1 MALALLAVL
10 IVLVVGALAPELAR
24 LRQFLWLR
32 SWLGWLDQRL
42 SRSSIWSNEYGLAL
56 VLLPLLALTA
66 LVDWTLRDAMHGL
79 LQFVFALV
87 VLFLCWGPR
96 DVDADAR
103 QAASAETP
111 GDRTEALLTLGGT
124 ATEAPVRSGDLV
136 ESVFLAGLT
145 RWFGPLFWFVAFG
158 PVGALGYRLCQLLAQ
173 SAELRSALPAAQAE
187 AAERVHAALAWLPA
201 QLMTLA
207 LALASDFDSVGRA
220 WREHH
225 AAHGQGLLHLDLGFL
240 SATARA
246 CVDVDDQ
253 EFVTADGA
261 PIRDEA
267 VEEARRLLWRLLV
280 VWLVLL
286 SVIVLAGWAS

>member
-10 IVLVVGALAPELAR
+10 IVLVVGSLAPELAR
-24 LRQFLWLR
+24 LREFLWLR
-32 SWLGWLDQRL
+32 SWVVWLDQRCAG
-42 SRSSIWSNEYGLAL
+42 RSAWTNEYGLAL
-56 VLLPLLALTA
+56 VVLPLLALTA
-66 LVDWTLRDAMHGL
+66 AIDWTLAGALHGL
-79 LQFVFALV
+79 LKFVFALV

-96 DVDADAR
+96 DLDEDAR
-103 QAASAETP
+103 RAARAETA
-111 GDRTEALLTLGGT
+111 GDRAQALSALGGT
-124 ATEAPVRSGDLV
+124 AADAAVRSGDLV
-136 ESVFLAGLT
+136 DSVFVAGLT
-145 RWFGPLFWFVAFG
+145 RWFAPLFWFVVFG
-158 PVGALGYRLCQLLAQ
+158 PAGVLGYRLCQLLAQ
-173 SAELRSALPAAQAE
+173 SPELRSALPAAQVA
-187 AAERVHAALAWLPA
+187 AAEHVHAALAWLPA

-207 LALASDFDSVGRA
+207 LALASDFDAVGKA

-225 AAHGQGLLHLDLGFL
+225 AAHGQGLLYLDLGFL

-246 CVDVDDQ
+246 CVDVDDE

-286 SVIVLAGWAS
+286 SIIVLAGWAS

>member
-1 MALALLAVL
+1 MALALLAIL
-10 IVLVVGALAPELAR
+10 IVLVVGWLAPELAR
-24 LRQFLWLR
+24 LRHFLWLR
-32 SWLGWLDQRL
+32 DWVVWLDLRVTGL
-42 SRSSIWSNEYGLAL
+42 AWWSNEYGLAL
-56 VLLPLLALTA
+56 VLLPLLALVA
-66 LVDWTLRDAMHGL
+66 LIDWTLGDTLHGL
-79 LQFVFALV
+79 LQFGFALI

-96 DVDADAR
+96 DLDDDAR
-103 QAASAETP
+103 QAARAETTT
-111 GDRTEALLTLGGT
+111 DRSEALTALGGSPR
-124 ATEAPVRSGDLV
+124 EQPVRSRDLV
-136 ESVFLAGLT
+136 ESVFSAGLT
-145 RWFGPLFWFVAFG
+145 RWFAPLFWFVAFG
-158 PVGALGYRLCQLLAQ
+158 PTGVVGYRLLQLLAQ
-173 SAELRSALPAAQAE
+173 SPELRSTLPPAQVDAAAH
-187 AAERVHAALAWLPA
+187 VHAAVAWLPA

-207 LALASDFDSVGRA
+207 LALASDFDAVGKA

-253 EFVTADGA
+253 EFIGADGS

-286 SVIVLAGWAS
+286 SIIVLAGWAS

>member
-1 MALALLAVL
+1 MALALLAIL
-10 IVLVVGALAPELAR
+10 IVLVVSALTPELAR
-24 LRQFLWLR
+24 LRQFVWLR
-32 SWLGWLDQRL
+32 SWLAWLDERL
-42 SRSSIWSNEYGLAL
+42 SQRGIWSNEYGLAL
-56 VLLPLLALTA
+56 VLLPLLGLTA
-66 LVDWTLRDAMHGL
+66 LIDWTLRDALHGL
-79 LQFVFALV
+79 LQFVFGLL

-103 QAASAETP
+103 RAASAETP
-111 GDRTEALLTLGGT
+111 GDRAEAMLTLGG
-124 ATEAPVRSGDLV
+124 AASEAPVRSSDLV
-136 ESVFLAGLT
+136 AGVVLAGLT

-158 PVGALGYRLCQLLAQ
+158 PVGAVGYRLCQLLAQ
-173 SAELRSALPAAQAE
+173 SAELRNALPPAQVE
-187 AAERVHAALAWLPA
+187 AAERMHAAMAWLPA

-207 LALASDFDSVGRA
+207 LALASDFDAVGKA

-246 CVDVDDQ
+246 CVDVDDE